1 MEDNNL
7 KENIRKRVKE
17 KIAISNIKEEFD
29 EKSKKNKQI
38 IYLITSSAA
47 VFVLG
52 IGLIIGKNN
61 LKNTDGLQSQN
72 YEIAE
77 LSQNESELSVS
88 QDIDNQNNELEE
100 TKMAKIDAD
109 IKKKEVGDLPEKI
122 KFMKN
127 ISIPED
133 FKQQDIYEI
142 YTNSN
147 PKDRKYDLL
156 HDYVF
161 NYKKDDDN
169 EIKIALSML
178 EEPIRDYCYD
188 EENKKSKIEDV
199 DVNISQYQNLFI
211 VTFKIDNIY
220 FDIEANEIT
229 ENQLINI
236 IKSIISQSKIT
247 NKNQ

>member
-17 KIAISNIKEEFD
+17 KIAISNINEEFD
-29 EKSKKNKQI
+29 KKSKKNRQI
-38 IYLITSSAA
+38 MYWITSSAA

-52 IGLIIGKNN
+52 IGLIIGRNN
-61 LKNTDGLQSQN
+61 LKNTDGLKSQN

-77 LSQNESELSVS
+77 LSQNEPELSVS
-88 QDIDNQNNELEE
+88 QDIDNPNNELEE

-109 IKKKEVGDLPEKI
+109 KKKKEVGDLPEKI

-178 EEPIRDYCYD
+178 EEPIRDYWYD

-220 FDIEANEIT
+220 FDIEANGIT

-236 IKSIISQSKIT
+236 IKSIISQSKID
-247 NKNQ
+247 NK

>member
-7 KENIRKRVKE
+7 KENIRKKVKE

-38 IYLITSSAA
+38 IYWITSSAA

-61 LKNTDGLQSQN
+61 LKSTDSLQGQN
-72 YEIAE
+72 YGITE
-77 LSQNESELSVS
+77 LSQSAPELSVS
-88 QDIDNQNNELEE
+88 QDTDIQINELEG
-100 TKMAKIDAD
+100 TRMAKIDAD
-109 IKKKEVGDLPEKI
+109 VKNKNIEELPEKI

-127 ISIPED
+127 ISIPEE
-133 FKQQDIYEI
+133 FKQLDIYEI

-147 PKDRKYDLL
+147 PKERKYDLL

-169 EIKIALSML
+169 EIKIALSMI
-178 EEPIRDYCYD
+178 EEPIRDYWYD
-188 EENKKSKIEDV
+188 EENKKSKIEDI
-199 DVNISQYQNLFI
+199 DVEISQYQKLYM

-229 ENQLINI
+229 EDQLINI
-236 IKSIISQSKIT
+236 IKSIISQSKID
-247 NKNQ
+247 NK

>member
-29 EKSKKNKQI
+29 KKSKKNRRI
-38 IYLITSSAA
+38 MYWITSSAA

-52 IGLIIGKNN
+52 IGLIIGRNN
-61 LKNTDGLQSQN
+61 LKSTDSLQGQN
-72 YEIAE
+72 YGIAE
-77 LSQNESELSVS
+77 LSQSAPELSVS
-88 QDIDNQNNELEE
+88 QDTDIQINELEG
-100 TKMAKIDAD
+100 TRMAKIDAD
-109 IKKKEVGDLPEKI
+109 VKNKNIEELPEKI

-178 EEPIRDYCYD
+178 EEPIRDYWYD

-199 DVNISQYQNLFI
+199 DVNISQYQNLFM

-220 FDIEANEIT
+220 FDIEANGIT

-236 IKSIISQSKIT
+236 IKSIISQSKID
-247 NKNQ
+247 NK

>member
-7 KENIRKRVKE
+7 KENIRKIVKE

-29 EKSKKNKQI
+29 KKSKKNRRI
-38 IYLITSSAA
+38 MYWITSSAA

-52 IGLIIGKNN
+52 IGLIIGRNN
-61 LKNTDGLQSQN
+61 LKSTDSLQGQN
-72 YEIAE
+72 YGIAE
-77 LSQNESELSVS
+77 LSQSAPELSVS
-88 QDIDNQNNELEE
+88 QDTDIQINELEG
-100 TKMAKIDAD
+100 TRMAKIDAD
-109 IKKKEVGDLPEKI
+109 VKNKNIEELPEKI

-127 ISIPED
+127 ISIPEE
-133 FKQQDIYEI
+133 FKQLDIYEI

-147 PKDRKYDLL
+147 PKERKYDLL

-169 EIKIALSML
+169 EIKIALSMI
-178 EEPIRDYCYD
+178 EEPIRDYWYD
-188 EENKKSKIEDV
+188 EENKKSKIEDI
-199 DVNISQYQNLFI
+199 DVEISQYQKLYM

-229 ENQLINI
+229 EDQLINI
-236 IKSIISQSKIT
+236 IKSIISQSKID
-247 NKNQ
+247 NK